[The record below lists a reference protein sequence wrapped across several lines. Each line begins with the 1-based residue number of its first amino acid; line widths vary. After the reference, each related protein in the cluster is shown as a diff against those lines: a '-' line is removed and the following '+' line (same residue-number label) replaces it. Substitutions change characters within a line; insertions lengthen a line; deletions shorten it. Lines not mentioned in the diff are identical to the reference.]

1 MLDQRPRNTRS
12 NMVLWI
18 AVVLISMIGLGA
30 NVYKA
35 NTGAEIEWPSTI
47 AEIVCLLAAL
57 LFIFENIRKKR
68 KEQENDNK

>member
-1 MLDQRPRNTRS
+1 
-12 NMVLWI
+12 MVLWI

-47 AEIVCLLAAL
+47 AEIVCLLAAG

-68 KEQENDNK
+68 KEQE

>member
-18 AVVLISMIGLGA
+18 AVVLISTIGLGA

-35 NTGAEIEWPSTI
+35 NTDAEIEWPSTI
-47 AEIVCLLAAL
+47 AEIACLLTAV
-57 LFIFENIRKKR
+57 LFIVDYIRQKH